1 MGSMVM
7 FSSTIIDK
15 IDKRKAMMPV
25 SVCLQSF
32 LDGKKREVYIY
43 EHFLLKKVEYN
54 FVCNSQTSL
63 KVVSL
68 YVC

>member
-7 FSSTIIDK
+7 FSSTIMDK

-32 LDGKKREVYIY
+32 LDGKKREVYIGTFPL
-43 EHFLLKKVEYN
+43 EKGGI
-54 FVCNSQTSL
+54 
-63 KVVSL
+63 
-68 YVC
+68 